1 MVSSTSY
8 NWKRFSLNRT
18 KKDDDD
24 DDDDRTSKVQIQIS
38 NTITD
43 TYTVD
48 SQRIV

>member
-8 NWKRFSLNRT
+8 NWIRFSLNRT

-24 DDDDRTSKVQIQIS
+24 HDRTPKVQIHIS